1 LKVLIAVFVRLQLV
15 QGLIY
20 EDLFKFKA
28 MTYYVY
34 ILTNRRKTVL
44 YTGVTSDLIKRI
56 IQHKEKK
63 YPGFTQRYNVDRL
76 VYYESH
82 ELVEEAIKREKEI
95 KRWLRSKKEALI
107 NKLNPEWEDL
117 FSYVMR

>member
-1 LKVLIAVFVRLQLV
+1 M